1 MGIGRTDERERAMKI
16 GYSRVSTDDQ
26 HPEAQA
32 DRLKADGCERVFT
45 DKGVSGRKASRP
57 EWDRCLEHLR
67 EGDALVVV
75 RLDRM
80 GRSVRN
86 LIDVVTGLEARGVNL
101 RVIDQGIDT
110 STSAGRFFFHVMAA
124 LAEMEADMIRERTR
138 DGLAAAR
145 ARGRTG
151 GRKAKLTDAQAAE
164 VRRMYAAREKTVA
177 EIGALFGIT
186 RESVYRYVK
195 AKEAA

>member
-1 MGIGRTDERERAMKI
+1 MKV
-16 GYSRVSTDDQ
+16 GYSRVSTNDQ

-32 DRLKADGCERVFT
+32 DRLKADGCERVT

-57 EWDRCLEHLR
+57 QWERCLEHLR
-67 EGDALVVV
+67 EGDTLVVV
-75 RLDRM
+75 LDRI

-110 STSAGRFFFHVMAA
+110 STSAGRFFFHVLSA
-124 LAEMEADMIRERTR
+124 LAEMEADMIRERTH
-138 DGLAAAR
+138 DGLKAG

-151 GRKAKLTDAQAAE
+151 GRKAKLTAAQAAQ
-164 VRRMYAAREKTVA
+164 VRKLDAAREMTVA
-177 EIGALFGIT
+177 QIGELFGIT

-195 AKEAA
+195 QSA

>member
-1 MGIGRTDERERAMKI
+1 MKI

-32 DRLKADGCERVFT
+32 DRLKSDGCERVFT

-67 EGDALVVV
+67 EGDTLVVV

-86 LIDVVTGLEARGVNL
+86 LIDVVAGLEARGVNL

-110 STSAGRFFFHVMAA
+110 GTSAGRFFFHVMAS
-124 LAEMEADMIRERTR
+124 LAEMEADMIRERTM
-138 DGLAAAR
+138 DGLEAAR
-145 ARGRTG
+145 ARGRRG
-151 GRKAKLTDAQAAE
+151 GRKAKLSDAQAAE
-164 VRRMYAAREKTVA
+164 VCRMYAAKERTVA

-195 AKEAA
+195 AQAAA